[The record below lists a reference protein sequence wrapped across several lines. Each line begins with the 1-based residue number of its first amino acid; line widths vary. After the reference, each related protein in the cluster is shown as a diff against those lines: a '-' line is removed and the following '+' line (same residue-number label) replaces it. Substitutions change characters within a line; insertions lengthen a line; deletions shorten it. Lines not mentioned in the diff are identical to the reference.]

1 MSHSARPYC
10 MPTRKHLRQST
21 LLGFG
26 GKASSSTRTNARR
39 SGDTSPVVRKRKR
52 PATSPRP
59 EYSSDSDNVHAIR
72 FVSKAPRSGNTRA
85 AGKGRRNIQVVD
97 SNSSED
103 ASAMSED
110 ESDVRKG
117 KRRRV
122 DSDESDSAPRPSTSS
137 RRIIAQ
143 RQVVSD
149 EDLEEEVD
157 KDCE

>member
-1 MSHSARPYC
+1 MSHCTTALP
-10 MPTRKHLRQST
+10 MPTTKKHLRQST

-26 GKASSSTRTNARR
+26 AKASSSTRTHARR
-39 SGDTSPVVRKRKR
+39 LDDTSLRRKK
-52 PATSPRP
+52 PATSPKP
-59 EYSSDSDNVHAIR
+59 EYSSDSDDVRAIR
-72 FVSKAPRSGNTRA
+72 FVSKAPTSGKTRA
-85 AGKGRRNIQVVD
+85 AGKRRRNIQVFE

-103 ASAMSED
+103 ASTKSED

-149 EDLEEEVD
+149 EDLDEEID